1 MQECRAICHGIKATC
16 RRLGRKNKLEMGE
29 STKKRNYA
37 ASYFGV
43 VSIRQGMRWVQVAML
58 FMSFVN
64 FFPAV
69 FEAGYECDM
78 SYSNSATS
86 IGAFSQVFCWMDE
99 TIRVWRVCKLSAGVT
114 FANELLN
121 QVSLLFGLLL
131 ISSPKPSVGY
141 VKAVRYLTML
151 SFFEALVKFAYH
163 LCVVIDGA
171 AFIRS
176 SVSCVTGLEV
186 LAAPDYVSDS
196 TKDMAFSI
204 FGIAC
209 YTAFIWGTYALVDV
223 LQKGGTGDE
232 KVAEDDVLALVKTS
246 PTKLLVLSSAFGFAG
261 LRPGVL
267 ILCCVTLGMSFFHAF
282 NNIYRMTNWCGQMA
296 FENHWC
302 IWPFGSV
309 TAADQLLCG
318 VISLVSI
325 QALVSM
331 RSNTELK
338 LVKYFWFMFSL
349 TSFGGMLWSFYII
362 LDKYPSFWMN
372 GMRTDFWLYYGR
384 FWIAILIGI
393 FMHSIS
399 VIRVAGGV
407 GWESESDA
415 KEIIYSKLNE
425 DVVGDRKI
433 NSLSDLLGMDIPI
446 QEDAKVEGVMRSRE
460 SSSAGTPG

>member
-1 MQECRAICHGIKATC
+1 MGSSSDAVHVVREFLPGGFR
-16 RRLGRKNKLEMGE
+16 GR
-29 STKKRNYA
+29 
-37 ASYFGV
+37 
-43 VSIRQGMRWVQVAML
+43 IRMRYV
-58 FMSFVN
+58 
-64 FFPAV
+64 V
-69 FEAGYECDM
+69 FEFRDFNRCVFASILLDGRDYPSLACVQTERGCDVRERAAE
-78 SYSNSATS
+78 SSVALVRPIADFVPQTVCRIREGSS
-86 IGAFSQVFCWMDE
+86 IFDDAE
-99 TIRVWRVCKLSAGVT
+99 
-114 FANELLN
+114 
-121 QVSLLFGLLL
+121 
-131 ISSPKPSVGY
+131 
-141 VKAVRYLTML
+141 
-151 SFFEALVKFAYH
+151 FFEALVKFAYH

-246 PTKLLVLSSAFGFAG
+246 PTKLLVLSSAFGFAS

-407 GWESESDA
+407 GWESEADA

-425 DVVGDRKI
+425 DLIADKKR

-446 QEDAKVEGVMRSRE
+446 QEDAKMEGIESVMRSRE